1 MSVQWVSAA
10 VPIGKF
16 VLVTKSNQNK
26 LYHKFGADRPE
37 SLAQQGIE
45 KLYRLPRG

>member
-1 MSVQWVSAA
+1 MSIQWVSSAA
-10 VPIGKF
+10 PIRKF

-37 SLAQQGIE
+37 SLALQGIE